1 MRALFFFITIC
12 CLSSSVYPQKSRYR
26 FAESYVGLATEFS
39 PQQQT
44 FSQIE
49 NGRIIH
55 KDLPNQLHPR
65 ILIGGTHFWGHADFY
80 LSIPLA
86 SFPLSGNK
94 DATYSNNVITG
105 FRFYP
110 FKLKSQSLRPFTGL
124 GFNRMSLQLAN
135 GPTYGNWQTFTEAG
149 LSYRTKQHFIL
160 GVSAHYFPNTTF
172 QTAIDREQFSET
184 KLNNYTFSLS
194 IKKVMDFSRSYES
207 ENNQRFFAKPKE
219 ELKQEN
225 KLNTYSVGLGWSAYI
240 PLERSEHASR
250 KPFFNDEIEG
260 NVGLDMALGYYFH
273 QTDAAIRLSY
283 RRHKQEETAFDYSY
297 SLNKQSLALEA
308 FKFLFDFH
316 GFVPFVGP
324 FAARD
329 YYHLNEKDVQRTVSD
344 HKEESWGYGLV
355 FGWDIRLSETD
366 FFILRT
372 NLRYNPKV
380 DLKQNG
386 LTYTS
391 NAIEFNFIQLVFYP
405 ERWKAYKSLINQ

>member
-1 MRALFFFITIC
+1 MRTLLLFITIC

-26 FAESYVGLATEFS
+26 FAESYVGLATEIS
-39 PQQQT
+39 PQNQSFAFIQNGVLQNKELA
-44 FSQIE
+44 SQ
-49 NGRIIH
+49 
-55 KDLPNQLHPR
+55 LQPR

-86 SFPLSGNK
+86 SISFSGTK

-105 FRFYP
+105 FRFFP
-110 FKLKSQSLRPFTGL
+110 FKLQNNNLRPFAGL
-124 GFNRMSLQLAN
+124 GFNRMSLQLGD

-149 LSYRTKQHFIL
+149 LCFRTKQHFIL

-172 QTAIDREQFSET
+172 QTAINQEQFSET

-194 IKKVMDFSRSYES
+194 IKKAIDFSRSYES
-207 ENNQRFFAKPKE
+207 ESSKRFFAKLKE

-225 KLNTYSVGLGWSAYI
+225 KLNTYSVGLGLSAYI
-240 PLERSEHASR
+240 PLERSEQASR
-250 KPFFNDEIEG
+250 NPFFNDEIEG

-273 QTDAAIRLSY
+273 RTDAAIRLSY
-283 RRHKQEETAFDYSY
+283 RRHKQAETAFDYSY
-297 SLNKQSLALEA
+297 SLKKQSVALEA

-329 YYHLNEKDVQRTVSD
+329 YYHLNEKDAQRTVSD
-344 HKEESWGYGLV
+344 HKEESWSYGLV
-355 FGWDIRLSETD
+355 FGWDIRLSEMD

-380 DLKQNG
+380 NLKQSG
-386 LTYTS
+386 FTYTS
-391 NAIEFNFIQLVFYP
+391 KSIEFNFIQLVFYP
-405 ERWKAYKSLINQ
+405 ERWKAYKSLTKH

>member
-1 MRALFFFITIC
+1 MRTLLLFITIC

-39 PQQQT
+39 PQKQSFAFIQNGVIQNKELA
-44 FSQIE
+44 SQ
-49 NGRIIH
+49 
-55 KDLPNQLHPR
+55 LQPR

-80 LSIPLA
+80 LSIPLV
-86 SFPLSGNK
+86 SIPLSGNK

-124 GFNRMSLQLAN
+124 GFNRMRLQLGD

-160 GVSAHYFPNTTF
+160 GVSANYFPNTTF
-172 QTAIDREQFSET
+172 QTAIDRAQFSET
-184 KLNNYTFSLS
+184 KLNNFTFSLS
-194 IKKVMDFSRSYES
+194 IKKVMDFSRSYENES
-207 ENNQRFFAKPKE
+207 NQRFFAKLKE

-225 KLNTYSVGLGWSAYI
+225 KLNTYSVGLGLSAYI

-250 KPFFNDEIEG
+250 KAFFNDEVEG
-260 NVGLDMALGYYFH
+260 NVGLDVALGYYLY

-283 RRHKQEETAFDYSY
+283 RRYKQAETAFDYSY
-297 SLNKQSLALEA
+297 SLNKLSVALEA

-329 YYHLNEKDVQRTVSD
+329 YYRLNEKDVQRTVSD

-405 ERWKAYKSLINQ
+405 ERWKAYKSLINH